1 MLKCLIC
8 HNNASH
14 MLASESERGPVGH
27 LEEFHDLDCDFSW
40 KIDEKGF
47 FAIEDLSSF
56 RLQP

>member
-1 MLKCLIC
+1 
-8 HNNASH
+8 